1 MDLSIILPTFNEEGH
16 ITDFI
21 NEIKKNIP
29 AGTSYEI
36 LVVDDSKDKT
46 GEVLTA
52 NFSKDENVKIFLR
65 KKRGLATA
73 ILYGINNAKGNRI
86 LLLDTDFNHD
96 PKHIPMILEL
106 GKYFDVVNGSRYIW
120 GGGME
125 NAENRWM
132 GSKLFNKFVGVLL
145 GVSTTDN
152 TGGYI
157 IFKRDLLEK
166 LALEKIF
173 IGYGEFCIRLIYGF
187 KLTKASLMEFPV
199 VYGRRRSGESKTHF
213 SKYVFVYTWAA
224 IKTLFN
230 GKKLLKIHSAN

>member
-21 NEIKKNIP
+21 KEIKKNIP
-29 AGTSYEI
+29 SKVRYEI

-46 GEVLTA
+46 GEILTK
-52 NFSKDENVKIFLR
+52 NLSQDKNIKIFLR

-73 ILYGINNAKGNRI
+73 ILYGIKEAAGDRI

-96 PKHIPMILEL
+96 PKHISMILKL
-106 GKYFDVVNGSRYIW
+106 GKYYDVVNGSRYIW

-132 GSKLFNKFVGVLL
+132 GSKLFNKLVGILL
-145 GVSTTDN
+145 SVSTTDN

-166 LALEKIF
+166 LNLEKIF

-187 KLTKASLMEFPV
+187 KLVKASLMEFPV
-199 VYGRRRSGESKTHF
+199 VYGKRRSGESKTHF
-213 SKYVFVYTWAA
+213 SKYVFIYTWAA
-224 IKTLFN
+224 VKTLLN
-230 GKKLLKIHSAN
+230 GKKLLKIHPAN

>member
-21 NEIKKNIP
+21 KEIKKNIP
-29 AGTSYEI
+29 AGTNYEI
-36 LVVDDSKDKT
+36 LVVDDSTDKT
-46 GEVLTA
+46 GETLST
-52 NFSKDENVKIFLR
+52 NFGSDSNVRIFLR

-73 ILYGINNAKGNRI
+73 ILYGIKSAKGERI
-86 LLLDTDFNHD
+86 LLLDMDFNHD
-96 PKHIPMILEL
+96 PKHISMILEL

-145 GVSTTDN
+145 GMSTTDN

-157 IFKRDLLEK
+157 IFKKELLK
-166 LALEKIF
+166 NLNIEKIF
-173 IGYGEFCIRLIYGF
+173 TGYGEFCIRLIYGF
-187 KLTKASLMEFPV
+187 KLIKASLIEFPV
-199 VYGRRRSGESKTHF
+199 VYGKRRSGESKTHF
-213 SKYVFVYTWAA
+213 SKYIFIYTWAA
-224 IKTLFN
+224 IKTLMH
-230 GKKLLKIHSAN
+230 GKKLLNA